1 MKTDNRLPSTLFYNG
16 RIYNHPEKSAIL
28 CHGEKITALGNKSDF
43 NAKREIDL
51 NGGVVYPGFIDSHL
65 HLLGTGQALENINLN
80 EISSPQDVIP
90 ILKKHIQSIQKSNSW
105 ILGRGWDQNLWK
117 KQTYP
122 DSLILD
128 EAAPNS
134 PVAFRRVDGHTL
146 WVNSKAMELA
156 GISKNTPSP
165 SGGVIV
171 KNNEGIPTGVL
182 VDNAMGLVLDKI
194 PAPSKPKIERLIN
207 KAASYLNSFGL
218 TSIHDPGTT
227 PDTISVLIK
236 NEFRSTLGVYAML
249 NYKESEI
256 APFLN
261 KANLISSPS
270 ITVRAVKI
278 YLDGALGS
286 RGAALLEP
294 YSDEPESD
302 GLILEVIEKVKNDIK
317 RFNQLGYQAA
327 IHCIGDRANRIALD
341 LYEEVGIKECRNRV
355 EHAQMVHH
363 KDIHRFSALGVL
375 PCMQPVHC
383 TSDMSWLHLRVG
395 KKRLC
400 EAYPWNSLVRAGSI
414 IPGGSDSPIESPDP
428 LKGIYAS
435 ITRKDER
442 GYPADGWQKNEAVS
456 IENAIKMYTEWAAYA
471 GFEENI
477 KGQIKEGFNADL
489 TVLDRDLL
497 RIHPSEILE
506 TRVKMTIVNGG
517 VVYSA

>member
-1 MKTDNRLPSTLFYNG
+1 MKTDSRLLSTLFYNG

-28 CHGEKITALGNKSDF
+28 CQGGKITALGNKSDF
-43 NAKREIDL
+43 NAKREVDL

-80 EISSPQDVIP
+80 EITSPQNVIP
-90 ILKKHIQSIQKSNSW
+90 ILKKHIQSIQKSDSW

-122 DSLILD
+122 DKLILD
-128 EAAPNS
+128 EASPNT
-134 PVAFRRVDGHTL
+134 PVALRRVDGHTL

-171 KNNEGIPTGVL
+171 KDKEGIPTGIL
-182 VDNAMGLVLDKI
+182 VDNAMNLVLDKI
-194 PAPSKPKIERLIN
+194 PAPGKPKIERLIN

-249 NYKESEI
+249 NYNESEL

-261 KANLISSPS
+261 KAHLISSPS
-270 ITVRAVKI
+270 ITVRAIKI

-286 RGAALLEP
+286 RGAALLQP

-302 GLILEVIEKVKNDIK
+302 GLILEVIKKVKNDIK
-317 RFNQLGYQAA
+317 RFNKLGYQTA

-341 LYEEVGIKECRNRV
+341 LYEEVGVKECRNRI

-383 TSDMSWLHLRVG
+383 TSDMGWLHLRVG
-395 KKRLC
+395 KDRLC

-435 ITRKDER
+435 VTRKDER
-442 GYPADGWQKNEAVS
+442 GYPADGWQRNETVS

>member
-1 MKTDNRLPSTLFYNG
+1 LKTENKLPSTLFYNG
-16 RIYNHPEKSAIL
+16 RIYNHPKKSAIL
-28 CHGEKITALGNKSDF
+28 CYGDKITAIGNRSDF
-43 NAKREIDL
+43 NAKKKVDL

-80 EISSPQDVIP
+80 GIRSPQDVIP
-90 ILKKHIQSIQKSNSW
+90 VLKKHIQSIHKSNSW
-105 ILGRGWDQNLWK
+105 ILGRGWDQNLWEG
-117 KQTYP
+117 QAYP
-122 DSLILD
+122 DKLILD
-128 EAAPNS
+128 EAAPNI
-134 PVAFRRVDGHTL
+134 PVAFQRVDGHTL

-171 KNNEGIPTGVL
+171 KNKEGVPAGVL
-182 VDNAMGLVLDKI
+182 VDNAMSLVLDII
-194 PAPSKPKIERLIN
+194 PDPSKPEIERLIN
-207 KAASYLNSFGL
+207 KAASHLNSFGL

-227 PDTISVLIK
+227 PDTISVLIN
-236 NEFRSTLGVYAML
+236 NESRSTLGVYAML
-249 NYKESEI
+249 NYDESEI

-261 KANLISSPS
+261 KAHLISYPS

-294 YSDEPESD
+294 YSDEPEND
-302 GLILEVIEKVKNDIK
+302 GLILEAIEKVKIDIK
-317 RFNQLGYQAA
+317 RFNQLGYQTA

-363 KDIHRFSALGVL
+363 KDIHRFSKLSVL

-383 TSDMSWLHLRVG
+383 TSDMGWLHLRVG
-395 KKRLC
+395 KDRLC
-400 EAYPWNSLVRAGSI
+400 EAYPWNSLVKAGSI
-414 IPGGSDSPIESPDP
+414 IPGGSDAPIESPDP
-428 LKGIYAS
+428 LRGIYAA
-435 ITRKDER
+435 ITRKNEE
-442 GYPADGWQKNEAVS
+442 GYPASGWQGHETVS
-456 IENAIKMYTEWAAYA
+456 MDNAIKMYTEWAAYA
-471 GFEENI
+471 GFEENV

-497 RIHPSEILE
+497 RIHPSETLE
-506 TRVKMTIVNGG
+506 TKVKMTIVNGN